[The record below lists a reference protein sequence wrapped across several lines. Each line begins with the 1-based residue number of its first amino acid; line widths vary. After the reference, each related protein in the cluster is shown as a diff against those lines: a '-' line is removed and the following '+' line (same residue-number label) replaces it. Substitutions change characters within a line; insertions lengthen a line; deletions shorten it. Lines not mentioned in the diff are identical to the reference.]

1 MTTPAHS
8 HDKGILP
15 KLGQQIVHLY
25 DLISGPAMSEQD
37 RINREIAESEPVRR
51 IVNYGL

>member
-15 KLGQQIVHLY
+15 KLGHQIVHIY
-25 DLISGPAMSEQD
+25 DLLSGPAMTEQE
-37 RINREIAESEPVRR
+37 RINRQIAEAEPMVRMR
-51 IVNYGL
+51 IFGI

>member
-15 KLGQQIVHLY
+15 KLGHQIVHLY
-25 DLISGPAMSEQD
+25 DLLSGPAMTEQD

-51 IVNYGL
+51 IRNYGL

>member
-15 KLGQQIVHLY
+15 KLGHQIVQLY
-25 DLISGPAMSEQD
+25 DLLSGPAMTEQD
-37 RINREIAESEPVRR
+37 RINRQIAESEPMRR
-51 IVNYGL
+51 MRTFGM